1 MSENID
7 NTSLDVAT
15 LPLADGR
22 QVVLPLLTL
31 AEVQQIKPEGE
42 TLGVL
47 LWRGHELPITSLE
60 AFCGLTSSAP
70 ENYNTV
76 GIFRAD
82 REEETPFRAMAF
94 CGLAAYRQVRSME
107 LKPID
112 QPAEGNFIAAVEID
126 GNSFLVPDIAG
137 ELYGQTGHAL
147 H

>member
-1 MSENID
+1 MSD
-7 NTSLDVAT
+7 NTHKAAIDVAT

-22 QVVLPLLTL
+22 QVVLPLLAL
-31 AEVQQIKPEGE
+31 AEVQQIKPQGE
-42 TLGVL
+42 NLGEL
-47 LWRGHELPITSLE
+47 HWRGHELPITSLE